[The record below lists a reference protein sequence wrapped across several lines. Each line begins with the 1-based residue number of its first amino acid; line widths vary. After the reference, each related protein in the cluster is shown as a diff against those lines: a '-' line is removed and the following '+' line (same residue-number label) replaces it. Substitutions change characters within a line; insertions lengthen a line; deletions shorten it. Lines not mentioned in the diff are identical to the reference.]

1 MAERLNSAKL
11 ANKRIALEVSKEEK
25 IKLEKVLSIIKIFG
39 KFVRFMIESGQ
50 NRDIQIPYIGKLKY
64 RDKEAKGKKKET
76 NE

>member
-1 MAERLNSAKL
+1 MSEKLNSAKL
-11 ANKRIALEVSKEEK
+11 ANKRIAIEVSKEEK

-39 KFVRFMIESGQ
+39 KFVRLTIESRS

-64 RDKEAKGKKKET
+64 RNKEAKGKKKEN